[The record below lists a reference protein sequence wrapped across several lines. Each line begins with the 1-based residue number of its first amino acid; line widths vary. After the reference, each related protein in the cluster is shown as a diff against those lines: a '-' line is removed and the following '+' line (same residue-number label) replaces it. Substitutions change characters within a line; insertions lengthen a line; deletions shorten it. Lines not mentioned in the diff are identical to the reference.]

1 LKVDKVYLAAPS
13 KIAIID
19 HEKKKTF
26 VVTKEGLP
34 DAGKLDSMSTFFPI
48 RAIQHCC
55 CKVHHSLS
63 YYALFCSCLE
73 PLGQE
78 G

>member
-1 LKVDKVYLAAPS
+1 VFIVKVDKVYLAAPS

-34 DAGKLDSMSTFFPI
+34 DAGKLNLMANIFSF
-48 RAIQHCC
+48 
-55 CKVHHSLS
+55 
-63 YYALFCSCLE
+63 Y
-73 PLGQE
+73 
-78 G
+78 

>member
-1 LKVDKVYLAAPS
+1 MFIVKIDKVYLAAPS

-34 DAGKLDSMSTFFPI
+34 DAGKLCFDGKSFFFLLNRLSMVAARCIILFLM
-48 RAIQHCC
+48 CC
-55 CKVHHSLS
+55 L
-63 YYALFCSCLE
+63 L
-73 PLGQE
+73 
-78 G
+78 